1 MQDLLI
7 STQGINEVFFLMILN
22 FSTAIMTQKPTMQI
36 WTDAW
41 HNTDAEKFK
50 NVYSKNALI
59 FPPNKP
65 TIRENENILE
75 FMKGG
80 LGKVDVFFEPENLTI
95 SDNLAFEFGVFKDI
109 ELSSQK
115 VIGEGNYSVTW
126 ILENSV
132 WKILC
137 HNWSMPVKL

>member
-1 MQDLLI
+1 
-7 STQGINEVFFLMILN
+7 
-22 FSTAIMTQKPTMQI
+22 MQI

-41 HNTDAEKFK
+41 NKADAEIFK

-65 TIRENENILE
+65 TIQGNENILE

-80 LGKVDVFFEPENLTI
+80 LGKVDVIFEAENI
-95 SDNLAFEFGVFKDI
+95 IVSENLAFEFGIFKDVA
-109 ELSSQK
+109 LSSQK
-115 VIGEGNYSVTW
+115 VTGEGNYSVTW

-132 WKILC
+132 WKVQC
-137 HNWSMPVKL
+137 HSWSMPVTF